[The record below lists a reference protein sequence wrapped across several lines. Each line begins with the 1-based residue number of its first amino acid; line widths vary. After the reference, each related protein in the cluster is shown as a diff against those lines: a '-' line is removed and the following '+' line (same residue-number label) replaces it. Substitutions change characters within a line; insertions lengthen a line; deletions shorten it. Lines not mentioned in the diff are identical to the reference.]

1 MNKPLANGAFFLN
14 NVFHID
20 SLPDLFYNYLI
31 LSKTGTSKMT
41 TAQLFNVGDIV
52 VSLNDLQFW
61 DNPYHFQKA
70 LNSLTTEVVASIN
83 QNQFTTKESI
93 NLGNYND
100 CSDWKNEYY
109 IYNLTNGMARTGHKQ
124 VHNWTT
130 NEKNIRAYIQKQF
143 DESLAKCT
151 KEDEDTIAK
160 LEAEIRHKQAQ
171 IEAIKAGNRPL
182 SYNNKINEREFLN
195 ARIQDITKIL
205 DSF

>member
-1 MNKPLANGAFFLN
+1 
-14 NVFHID
+14 
-20 SLPDLFYNYLI
+20 
-31 LSKTGTSKMT
+31 MT
-41 TAQLFNVGDIV
+41 TTQLFNVGDIV

-70 LNSLTTEVVASIN
+70 LNSLRTEVVTSVL
-83 QNQFTTKESI
+83 QDQFTTKKEI
-93 NLGNYND
+93 NLSSWDD
-100 CSDWKNEYY
+100 CRDWKNESY
-109 IYNLTNGMARTGHKQ
+109 IYDIRNGLARSGSKQ

-130 NEKNIRAYIQKQF
+130 KEKNIRAYIQKQF
-143 DESLAKCT
+143 DETLLKCT
-151 KEDEDTIAK
+151 KEDESTIAK

-182 SYNNKINEREFLN
+182 SYNTKINEREFLN

>member
-1 MNKPLANGAFFLN
+1 
-14 NVFHID
+14 
-20 SLPDLFYNYLI
+20 
-31 LSKTGTSKMT
+31 MT
-41 TAQLFNVGDIV
+41 TAQLFNIGDIV

-61 DNPYHFQKA
+61 DNPYHFEKA
-70 LNSLTTEVVASIN
+70 LNSLKTEVVASIR
-83 QNQFTTKESI
+83 QNKFTTKKDIDLSS
-93 NLGNYND
+93 YDD
-100 CSDWKNEYY
+100 CRDWKNEYY
-109 IYNLTNGMARTGHKQ
+109 IYELRNGVAHSVNKQ

-151 KEDEDTIAK
+151 KEDEDTIAR

-182 SYNNKINEREFLN
+182 SYNSKINEREFLN

-205 DSF
+205 DSFQSTKNINFKIIKPPSQEVFY

>member
-1 MNKPLANGAFFLN
+1 
-14 NVFHID
+14 
-20 SLPDLFYNYLI
+20 
-31 LSKTGTSKMT
+31 MT

-61 DNPYHFQKA
+61 DNPYHFEKA
-70 LNSLTTEVVASIN
+70 LNSLKPEVVASIR
-83 QNQFTTKESI
+83 QNKFTTKKDIDLSS
-93 NLGNYND
+93 YDD
-100 CSDWKNEYY
+100 CRDWKNEYY
-109 IYNLTNGMARTGHKQ
+109 IYELRNGVAHSVNKQ

-151 KEDEDTIAK
+151 KEDEDTIAR

-182 SYNNKINEREFLN
+182 SYNSKINEREFLN